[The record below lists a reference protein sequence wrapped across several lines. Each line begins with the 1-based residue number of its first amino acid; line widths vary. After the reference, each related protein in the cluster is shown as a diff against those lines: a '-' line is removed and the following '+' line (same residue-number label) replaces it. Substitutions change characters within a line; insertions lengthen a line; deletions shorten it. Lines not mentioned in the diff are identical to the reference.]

1 MRGPV
6 QPLVRRALLAIKLRD
21 WAAAARQLDLALAIL
36 PRSREL
42 LDTRAGVR
50 LHLHDAQGAYDDA
63 RAAAAADPAWPRAWA
78 RLGAAQLGLD
88 HAQAAQA
95 AFRKALALEAGC
107 AEAASGLRVA
117 EELMAAQPDRRS
129 SLQF

>member
-1 MRGPV
+1 MASVGGRWEALSHLYTPSHIPEGDMRGPV

-42 LDTRAGVR
+42 LDTRAG
-50 LHLHDAQGAYDDA
+50 
-63 RAAAAADPAWPRAWA
+63 
-78 RLGAAQLGLD
+78 LGLD